1 MSFHTQNRPTL
12 LLGVLSEN
20 RTQNR
25 TKSGSS
31 VAVHVSSV
39 LQTNGK
45 GGNGN
50 GNLSDQPK
58 KGMAL
63 KKRQVSK
70 FVLSQPNTVGIIG
83 GVSVY
88 SSLLFLEKLVWWS
101 LKDGGECPPFVVC
114 SDTAQYKELP
124 IRSLFQSLKRKA
136 TKAKYSSKNRAII
149 DSLCQ
154 KRAFLENSGARC
166 IVMPCHLSH
175 AWHEQISQDCSLRF
189 LHIGEC
195 VARELREAK
204 MKPLEAGS
212 NVRIGVLGAEAT
224 LTAGFYQQKLSIQ
237 GFEVVVPDKATMEHV
252 VTPAIE
258 ALKRRDMEGARNL
271 LRISVQVLLVRG
283 VNIVIIASDELQ
295 GVLPRDDPL
304 LKKCIDPMDA
314 LARST
319 IKWAKA
325 TGNGG

>member
-12 LLGVLSEN
+12 LFGVLSEN

-25 TKSGSS
+25 TKSSPS
-31 VAVHVSSV
+31 VAVQVSSV

-45 GGNGN
+45 SGN
-50 GNLSDQPK
+50 GNLPDQSK
-58 KGMAL
+58 KVMAL
-63 KKRQVSK
+63 KRCQVPN

-83 GVSVY
+83 GVSVF

-114 SDTAQYKELP
+114 SDPTQYKELP
-124 IRSLFQSLKRKA
+124 IRSLLQSLKRKA
-136 TKAKYSSKNRAII
+136 AEIKYSSNNWAII
-149 DSLCQ
+149 ESLCR

-175 AWHEQISQDCSLRF
+175 AWHDQISEDCSLSF
-189 LHIGEC
+189 LHVGEC

-204 MKPLEAGS
+204 MKPLETGS
-212 NVRIGVLGAEAT
+212 NVRIGVLAADAT
-224 LTAGFYQQKLSIQ
+224 LMAGFYQEKLQSQ

-271 LRISVQVLLVRG
+271 LRIAVQVLLVRA

-295 GVLPRDDPL
+295 GVLPHDDPL

-325 TGNGG
+325 TGIGG

>member
-25 TKSGSS
+25 TKSSPS
-31 VAVHVSSV
+31 VAVQVSSV

-45 GGNGN
+45 SGNGN
-50 GNLSDQPK
+50 GNLSDQSK
-58 KGMAL
+58 KGMTM
-63 KKRQVSK
+63 KKCQVPN

-83 GVSVY
+83 GASVY

-101 LKDGGECPPFVVC
+101 LKDGGECPPFLVC
-114 SDTAQYKELP
+114 SDTTQYKELP

-136 TKAKYSSKNRAII
+136 TEMKYSSSNWAII

-175 AWHEQISQDCSLRF
+175 AWHEQISQDCSLSF
-189 LHIGEC
+189 LHVGEC

-204 MKPLEAGS
+204 MRPLETGS
-212 NVRIGVLGAEAT
+212 NVRIGVLAADAT
-224 LTAGFYQQKLSIQ
+224 LTAGFYQQKLRNQ
-237 GFEVVVPDKATMEHV
+237 DFEVVVPDKATMEHV

-258 ALKRRDMEGARNL
+258 TLKRRDLEGARNL
-271 LRISVQVLLVRG
+271 LRIAVQILLVRG

-295 GVLPRDDPL
+295 GILPHDDPL